1 MSESENCT
9 KCIYCRKL
17 EYDCRGTGELR
28 YGWCC
33 TMLDDTVMELK
44 YPEKD
49 MCEEFS
55 RRGEPSEGDIIPGRL
70 YRHFKGGVY
79 RVLYLA
85 KQSETKEEYVIYT
98 RDDGDGEVWAR
109 PASMWLE
116 TVERD
121 GKSQPRFELIFDP
134 SSKDAPAED
143 MNVPSKPYDL
153 LYEEGGAGT
162 T

>member
-1 MSESENCT
+1 MKTE
-9 KCIYCRKL
+9 IR
-17 EYDCRGTGELR
+17 
-28 YGWCC
+28 
-33 TMLDDTVMELK
+33 
-44 YPEKD
+44 
-49 MCEEFS
+49 
-55 RRGEPSEGDIIPGRL
+55 PGQIW
-70 YRHFKGGVY
+70 RHFKGGVY

-98 RDDGDGEVWAR
+98 RDDGDGTVWAR

-134 SSKDAPAED
+134 SGKEAPAKD
-143 MNVPSKPYDL
+143 INVPRKPYDL
-153 LYEEGGAGT
+153 LYEEGGADT

>member
-1 MSESENCT
+1 MKAEIRPNQ
-9 KCIYCRKL
+9 I
-17 EYDCRGTGELR
+17 
-28 YGWCC
+28 W
-33 TMLDDTVMELK
+33 
-44 YPEKD
+44 
-49 MCEEFS
+49 
-55 RRGEPSEGDIIPGRL
+55 
-70 YRHFKGGVY
+70 RHFKGGVY

-98 RDDGDGEVWAR
+98 SDDGDGTVWAR

-121 GKSQPRFELIFDP
+121 GKNQPRYELICDSPIENFCADCYWHEAEEQYCFRNGCHAYNESTCEHWEP
-134 SSKDAPAED
+134 MPADEPKPAPGGKT
-143 MNVPSKPYDL
+143 VPTTYDL

>member
-1 MSESENCT
+1 MKTE
-9 KCIYCRKL
+9 IR
-17 EYDCRGTGELR
+17 
-28 YGWCC
+28 
-33 TMLDDTVMELK
+33 
-44 YPEKD
+44 
-49 MCEEFS
+49 
-55 RRGEPSEGDIIPGRL
+55 PGQIW
-70 YRHFKGGVY
+70 RHFKGGVY

-98 RDDGDGEVWAR
+98 SDDGGGTVWAR

-134 SSKDAPAED
+134 SSKEAPGED
-143 MNVPSKPYDL
+143 INVPSKPYDL

>member
-1 MSESENCT
+1 MKTE
-9 KCIYCRKL
+9 IQ
-17 EYDCRGTGELR
+17 
-28 YGWCC
+28 
-33 TMLDDTVMELK
+33 
-44 YPEKD
+44 
-49 MCEEFS
+49 
-55 RRGEPSEGDIIPGRL
+55 PGQIW
-70 YRHFKGGVY
+70 RHFKGGVY

-98 RDDGDGEVWAR
+98 SDDGDGTVWAR

-134 SSKDAPAED
+134 PSKEAPGEGK
-143 MNVPSKPYDL
+143 NVPSKPYDL

>member
-1 MSESENCT
+1 M
-9 KCIYCRKL
+9 K
-17 EYDCRGTGELR
+17 
-28 YGWCC
+28 
-33 TMLDDTVMELK
+33 
-44 YPEKD
+44 PEI
-49 MCEEFS
+49 
-55 RRGEPSEGDIIPGRL
+55 RPGQIW
-70 YRHFKGGVY
+70 RHFKGGVY

-98 RDDGDGEVWAR
+98 SDDGGGTVWAR

-121 GKSQPRFELIFDP
+121 GKSQPRFELMIYDT
-134 SSKDAPAED
+134 SSKEAPAKD
-143 MNVPSKPYDL
+143 INAPTTYDL

>member
-1 MSESENCT
+1 M
-9 KCIYCRKL
+9 K
-17 EYDCRGTGELR
+17 
-28 YGWCC
+28 
-33 TMLDDTVMELK
+33 
-44 YPEKD
+44 PEIRPD
-49 MCEEFS
+49 Q
-55 RRGEPSEGDIIPGRL
+55 IW
-70 YRHFKGGVY
+70 RHFKGGVY

-98 RDDGDGEVWAR
+98 SDDGGGAVWAR

-134 SSKDAPAED
+134 SGKEAPAKD
-143 MNVPSKPYDL
+143 TNVPSKTYDL